1 MNVVVTSR
9 GSDAVSSVIW
19 FWSFYLVFVV
29 CVDRKILD
37 VSSPPNRQL
46 RNNECPNS
54 FCAFGEVGRENDRD
68 DDEKGRESKDLT
80 IKSAEGESDLR
91 DLGHYV

>member
-9 GSDAVSSVIW
+9 DSDVVSLVAW

-46 RNNECPNS
+46 RNNVPTLFAHSEKL
-54 FCAFGEVGRENDRD
+54 AEKMIEMTKK
-68 DDEKGRESKDLT
+68 DERAKT
-80 IKSAEGESDLR
+80 
-91 DLGHYV
+91 